1 MPRNQKTTTRTRTT
15 KTAYKA
21 ARKAPEKK
29 KKTPDLTETA
39 GIYVVRINDFKEAK
53 DFRILDGTIIET
65 IEGEKREGDVALFF
79 NGKRISDGSVFHR
92 WPTYFAFSEALGY
105 EKPWGMFDLPED
117 HEGEHPKSGTVVQV
131 TIETNDNG
139 YNDVT
144 AVEALSE
151 D

>member
-15 KTAYKA
+15 KTAYKS
-21 ARKAPEKK
+21 ARKAPEK

-39 GIYVVRINDFKEAK
+39 GIYVVRINDFKEVK
-53 DFRILDGTIIET
+53 DFRILDGTIVET
-65 IEGEKREGDVALFF
+65 VEGENRKGDVALFF
-79 NGKRISDGSVFHR
+79 NGKRKSDGSVFHR
-92 WPTYFAFSEALGY
+92 WPVYFAFSEALGY

-117 HEGEHPKSGTVVQV
+117 HEGEHPDKGAVVQV
-131 TIETNDNG
+131 TIETNGNG